1 MSNSNDGQLI
11 SPIKSLRAVQ
21 ERLTEAVLARH
32 VFNHPPLVSEVRR
45 LLSGSDPNGG
55 ALAQQPI
62 LEAIFPYLPGEQTL
76 DQLSGKLVD
85 AKVIDALSTPAPE
98 RQYVFPR
105 SLKPYSHQIKSW
117 TLLRSLSE
125 NIMRDC
131 IVFAA

>member
-32 VFNHPPLVSEVRR
+32 VFNHPQLVSEVRR

-62 LEAIFPYLPGEQTL
+62 LEAIFPYLLGDQTL
-76 DQLSGKLVD
+76 DQLSES
-85 AKVIDALSTPAPE
+85 LST
-98 RQYVFPR
+98 RRLLMRCQ
-105 SLKPYSHQIKSW
+105 
-117 TLLRSLSE
+117 LLRPSVS
-125 NIMRDC
+125 MC
-131 IVFAA
+131 SQGV